1 MYRKIKSVIFG
12 ALTFVF
18 FSSQAFAVTE
28 AGEFQHKEQHSPSAQ
43 MYVTNNIANL
53 DVGGTTAEVEEIK
66 FSADEMSNDDKTGII
81 TATGDVEII
90 YNQMRLLTDK
100 LTYDQNK
107 DVINAEGNVRMYTSD
122 GSLIVSDRASLA
134 DNLTVGE
141 MYNIKVLLKDKSHV
155 FAEKFRKKSNH
166 KKVMHHAAYTACDFC
181 KGVKPLWEVNA
192 RKVQHDEETQNVHY
206 NDAILKFKGVP
217 AFYTP
222 FLSHPDPTVKR
233 RSGFLMPTMGSTEYL
248 GGFFQPR
255 YFWAVNDQT
264 NVIFSPIYSADKGI
278 VWDGSYK
285 QYFYNS
291 YFSLIGSYLKDDNEG
306 KHRAENRGYA
316 FASGRYDINSNWRLK
331 YNLKYVSD
339 YLYLKEMNLPHDDD
353 AWLNSEI
360 SFERFSGRDYVSV
373 DAYYYKM
380 LSYNLHRRNI
390 RQYNALD
397 RRKPVIAPLMY
408 GEFYTDQSSIG
419 SYFKTE
425 LGSASIYHQD
435 GSESQR
441 LTAINSWVL
450 PMTSA
455 FGEKYR
461 FVASVKSD
469 AYYVNKYEYTPN
481 NRYNGAT
488 GRVFPQAGVEW
499 RLPFV
504 RATDDSRQI
513 IEPVVVGVL
522 APEGGNK
529 ANKIPNEDSEDV
541 YFDDT
546 NVLDLDRYAGY
557 DRNDTGSR
565 VSYGMRWNSYGD
577 IFGRTSAFLA
587 QTYEYNKRSDFLSAL
602 DNQSSHFSDYVGRIY
617 AQPNQYLDL
626 NYRFRIDRKK
636 FESKYDE
643 LGAGVGPSFL
653 RAYVSYIFL
662 QGNTHYNDLYSE
674 RKEIYTSLRS
684 AISQHWTVSVYN
696 LRDLTSKKHRNLEHG
711 GKVIYDDE
719 CLTWETTVKRYNSSN
734 PNLDN
739 DYEVTTTF
747 YLKTI
752 GSFGS

>member
-1 MYRKIKSVIFG
+1 MYHKIKSIIFG
-12 ALTFVF
+12 ASAFVF
-18 FSSQAFAVTE
+18 LSSQAFAVTE
-28 AGEFQHKEQHSPSAQ
+28 AGEFQHKEHHSPSAQ

-53 DVGGTTAEVEEIK
+53 DVGGTNDEVEEIK
-66 FSADEMSNDDKTGII
+66 FSADEMNSDDKTRII

-100 LTYDQNK
+100 LIYDQNK
-107 DVINAEGNVRMYTSD
+107 DVINAEGNVRIYTSD
-122 GSLIVSDRASLA
+122 GSVIVGDRASLA

-155 FAEKFRKKSNH
+155 FAEKFRKKGNH

-181 KGVKPLWEVNA
+181 KGVRPLWEVNA

-206 NDAILKFKGVP
+206 NDAVLKFKGVP

-222 FLSHPDPTVKR
+222 FLSHPDPMVKR

-291 YFSLIGSYLKDDNEG
+291 YFSLAGSYLKDKNEG
-306 KHRAENRGYA
+306 KDRAENRGYA
-316 FASGRYDINSNWRLK
+316 FASGRYDINNDWRLK

-339 YLYLKEMNLPHDDD
+339 YLYLKEMNLPYDDD
-353 AWLNSEI
+353 AWLNSQI

-380 LSYNLHRRNI
+380 LSYNLHRRNV
-390 RQYNALD
+390 RHYKALD
-397 RRKPVIAPLMY
+397 RRKPIVAPLMY

-425 LGSASIYHQD
+425 LGSASIYRQD

-461 FVASVKSD
+461 FIASVKSD
-469 AYYVNKYEYTPN
+469 AYYVNKYEYETD

-488 GRVFPQAGVEW
+488 GRIFPQAGIEW

-529 ANKIPNEDSEDV
+529 AHKIPNEDSEDV

-577 IFGRTSAFLA
+577 IFGRTSAFFA

-602 DNQSSHFSDYVGRIY
+602 DRQSSHLSDYVGRIY

-636 FESKYDE
+636 FKSKYDE
-643 LGAGVGPSFL
+643 LGTGVGPSFL
-653 RAYVSYIFL
+653 RAYISYIFL
-662 QGNTHYNDLYSE
+662 QGNTHYNDLYFE
-674 RKEIYTSLRS
+674 RKEIYTSLRAS
-684 AISQHWTVSVYN
+684 VSQYWSVSVYN
-696 LRDLTSKKHRNLEHG
+696 LRDLRSKRHRNLEHG

-719 CLTWETTVKRYNSSN
+719 CLTWETTLKRYNSSN

-739 DYEVTTTF
+739 DYEFTTTF